1 MLNTT
6 ESQIKIVRLQ
16 SGEDII
22 ADCTAIEDSDTVLLN
37 RPMHIIFKRVS
48 TGRSV
53 MMMMPW
59 LPIELI
65 KENSAIIYEADIL
78 TVIDPKDDLVEYY
91 SNAVCDEDVKHATES
106 SIRPQLFD
114 NDDDDDDSDAD
125 DERVALWRKRER
137 GAGQVEGNSGLE
149 REPRTQ
155 CEEKEREKN
164 HVHQRQNVEEF
175 GAEPDCAREFHC
187 EAGWEEL

>member
-37 RPMHIIFKRVS
+37 RPMHIVFKRVS

-78 TVIDPKDDLVEYY
+78 TVINPKDDLVEYY

-114 NDDDDDDSDAD
+114 NEDDDDDDGPTDAEL
-125 DERVALWRKRER
+125 DE
-137 GAGQVEGNSGLE
+137 
-149 REPRTQ
+149 
-155 CEEKEREKN
+155 EELIELLKERRNSK
-164 HVHQRQNVEEF
+164 VH
-175 GAEPDCAREFHC
+175 
-187 EAGWEEL
+187 

>member
-91 SNAVCDEDVKHATES
+91 SNAVCDDNVKFATES
-106 SIRPQLFD
+106 SIRPELFD
-114 NDDDDDDSDAD
+114 GEDEEDDDEPTDAQL
-125 DERVALWRKRER
+125 DEEELIELLRER
-137 GAGQVEGNSGLE
+137 RNN
-149 REPRTQ
+149 
-155 CEEKEREKN
+155 K
-164 HVHQRQNVEEF
+164 VH
-175 GAEPDCAREFHC
+175 
-187 EAGWEEL
+187 

>member
-37 RPMHIIFKRVS
+37 RPMHIVFKRVS

-114 NDDDDDDSDAD
+114 NEDDDDDGPTDAEL
-125 DERVALWRKRER
+125 DE
-137 GAGQVEGNSGLE
+137 
-149 REPRTQ
+149 
-155 CEEKEREKN
+155 EELIELLKERRNSK
-164 HVHQRQNVEEF
+164 VH
-175 GAEPDCAREFHC
+175 
-187 EAGWEEL
+187 

>member
-37 RPMHIIFKRVS
+37 RPMHIVFKRVS
-48 TGRSV
+48 TGKSV

-114 NDDDDDDSDAD
+114 EYDDDDPTDAQL
-125 DERVALWRKRER
+125 DEEEL
-137 GAGQVEGNSGLE
+137 LE
-149 REPRTQ
+149 LL
-155 CEEKEREKN
+155 KERRN
-164 HVHQRQNVEEF
+164 SNVH
-175 GAEPDCAREFHC
+175 
-187 EAGWEEL
+187 

>member
-37 RPMHIIFKRVS
+37 RPMHIVFKRVS
-48 TGRSV
+48 TGKSV

-65 KENSAIIYEADIL
+65 KENSAIIYETDIL

-114 NDDDDDDSDAD
+114 EYDDGPTDAQL
-125 DERVALWRKRER
+125 DEEEL
-137 GAGQVEGNSGLE
+137 LE
-149 REPRTQ
+149 LL
-155 CEEKEREKN
+155 KERRN
-164 HVHQRQNVEEF
+164 SNVH
-175 GAEPDCAREFHC
+175 
-187 EAGWEEL
+187 

>member
-114 NDDDDDDSDAD
+114 NDNDNDDGPTDAEL
-125 DERVALWRKRER
+125 DE
-137 GAGQVEGNSGLE
+137 
-149 REPRTQ
+149 
-155 CEEKEREKN
+155 EELIELLKERRNSK
-164 HVHQRQNVEEF
+164 VH
-175 GAEPDCAREFHC
+175 
-187 EAGWEEL
+187 

>member
-37 RPMHIIFKRVS
+37 RPMHIVFKRVS
-48 TGRSV
+48 TGKSV

-65 KENSAIIYEADIL
+65 KENSAIIYETDIL

-114 NDDDDDDSDAD
+114 EYNNDDEPTDAQL
-125 DERVALWRKRER
+125 DEEEL
-137 GAGQVEGNSGLE
+137 LE
-149 REPRTQ
+149 LL
-155 CEEKEREKN
+155 KERRN
-164 HVHQRQNVEEF
+164 SNVH
-175 GAEPDCAREFHC
+175 
-187 EAGWEEL
+187 

>member
-37 RPMHIIFKRVS
+37 RPMHIVFKRVS

-114 NDDDDDDSDAD
+114 VEDDDDGPTDAEL
-125 DERVALWRKRER
+125 DEEEL
-137 GAGQVEGNSGLE
+137 VELL
-149 REPRTQ
+149 
-155 CEEKEREKN
+155 KERRNSK
-164 HVHQRQNVEEF
+164 VH
-175 GAEPDCAREFHC
+175 
-187 EAGWEEL
+187 